1 MTMRGFTIGVI
12 TAIREAIAPSTLAEL
27 AALSLFLAGLA
38 VIVALGS
45 GA

>member
-1 MTMRGFTIGVI
+1 MTMRWIIRGAG
-12 TAIREAIAPSTLAEL
+12 AALREAVAPSTLAEL

-38 VIVALGS
+38 VLAALGS